1 MTFAALRTVAAG
13 LKGVGAK
20 AIGGRLAAGLK
31 QGAEAGKLGQK
42 IPVMADLVESGGTVT
57 RRIPVAPDLTGASGM
72 VPYDVA
78 KGERIVNATRMGMP
92 LDDALA
98 FADGIET
105 VTLPG
110 VTAGDIGQNL
120 AARFGNALTTP
131 PAQANI
137 MGTVIG
143 VGLGQ
148 NPIAALGS
156 NVAGNY
162 VGRAAGNIARQRF
175 GADSIRAGVTENLV
189 NFGVSYKGGEFLS
202 GILGS
207 GGDPAM
213 ADQDPRLE
221 GYMRG
226 LAAQDEFARTGTSG
240 GLGGRYASPIGVSRT
255 EQEAQ
260 MRQGQAQVLSQRQM
274 PSNGGMR
281 QMADLQGAAGAYQRP
296 LPPEGRLL
304 QMADR
309 PGMVMADIP
318 PLDAATADKLRKRA
332 IENAQG
338 SIFSATQLGS
348 YMEGM

>member
-31 QGAEAGKLGQK
+31 QGAEAGKLGQR
-42 IPVMADLVESGGTVT
+42 IPVMADLAESSG
-57 RRIPVAPDLTGASGM
+57 PVQLSLFPATAP
-72 VPYDVA
+72 
-78 KGERIVNATRMGMP
+78 
-92 LDDALA
+92 
-98 FADGIET
+98 
-105 VTLPG
+105 
-110 VTAGDIGQNL
+110 TAGDVGQNL

-131 PAQANI
+131 PAQSNI
-137 MGTVIG
+137 MGTAIG
-143 VGLGQ
+143 IGLGQ
-148 NPIAALGS
+148 NPLAALGS

-162 VGRAAGNIARQRF
+162 AGRAAGNYARQML
-175 GADSIRAGVTENLV
+175 GPNSLVATAAEGLV

-202 GILGS
+202 GLVAGQE
-207 GGDPAM
+207 P
-213 ADQDPRLE
+213 
-221 GYMRG
+221 
-226 LAAQDEFARTGTSG
+226 
-240 GLGGRYASPIGVSRT
+240 VSSAT

-260 MRQGQAQVLSQRQM
+260 MRQAQAQVLSQRQM

-281 QMADLQGAAGAYQRP
+281 QMADLQGAAGAYQQP
-296 LPPEGRLL
+296 LPPEGRSL

-309 PGMVMADIP
+309 PSMVMADIP

-338 SIFSATQLGS
+338 NIFSATQLGS